1 MTSEMILYDY
11 ELSADCYQA
20 RLMLALLGLE
30 YRRVDVEFHPGR
42 EHESEWFTQLSPLNR
57 LPVLREGDLT
67 VNDVHAV
74 LLYLV
79 TRHDGSGRWYPR
91 DDPALLAAV
100 TQWLGF
106 ARAVSASA
114 GAARLHDSFGEPAD
128 VTVDRRTAHRLL
140 RVLDDHL
147 WFGEQE
153 GRSWLCLGDAPT
165 VADVALFPEV
175 ALSEEG
181 GVSRAD
187 YPAVRRWTDR
197 VKRLDRFVAMSGVF
211 PAGSGLPDP
220 DRCPLQAAG
229 AGGAAARTERRR

>member
-1 MTSEMILYDY
+1 MTAARQITLYDY

-20 RLMLALLGLE
+20 RLMLGLLGLD
-30 YRRVDVEFHPGR
+30 YQRIDVEFHPGR
-42 EHESEWFTQLSPLNR
+42 EHESDWFAQLSPLHQ
-57 LPVLREGDLT
+57 LPVLRDGEHT
-67 VNDVHAV
+67 IPDVQAI
-74 LLYLV
+74 LLYLAA
-79 TRHDGSGRWYPR
+79 RYDPAGRWYPG
-91 DDPALLAAV
+91 DDPAQLAAI

-106 ARAVSASA
+106 SRAFTGSS

-128 VTVDRRTAHRLL
+128 VTAARRTAHQLL

-153 GRSWLCLGDAPT
+153 GQTWLCPGTHPT

-181 GVSRAD
+181 GVSRID

-197 VKRLDRFVAMSGVF
+197 VKRVDHFVGMSGIF
-211 PAGSGLPDP
+211 PAGPGLP
-220 DRCPLQAAG
+220 ASAG
-229 AGGAAARTERRR
+229 TSG